1 MIYNYPKEF
10 VVTVIYDNNLKFG
23 PNDGQKKLG
32 LLDDDEL
39 LGEEVL
45 KNSSVSDEKN
55 TKESF
60 EDYATDE
67 IEDNIFSNSSKYENN
82 KDILNEIDDEYANS
96 QTEAV

>member
-32 LLDDDEL
+32 LLDDEL

>member
-96 QTEAV
+96 QTEAI